1 MPAEPAHRTAGSRRR
16 RGIFQALPPRNRLTA
31 PISSANSCAMT
42 SSVWMMPS
50 RGRELDRIIIR
61 MPPDALL
68 TQQLIGFAQRQR
80 KEHQHADQ
88 AACQHTPDEEA
99 RIRHGGGRAQLFVNS
114 SGGRNKISAGAQ
126 EDKPQSMPSI
136 SGLPPEPSRG
146 EKSRQ
151 RIRRQGQQRKQEER
165 TGSGNLSANAS
176 RLTPVPVGRAQ
187 RNAAQSVSIRQVVR
201 CACGRRVC
209 WVKTTAAQSSDAQ
222 QKSSIR
228 LSRMSSTFPMG

>member
-1 MPAEPAHRTAGSRRR
+1 
-16 RGIFQALPPRNRLTA
+16 
-31 PISSANSCAMT
+31 
-42 SSVWMMPS
+42 
-50 RGRELDRIIIR
+50 
-61 MPPDALL
+61 
-68 TQQLIGFAQRQR
+68 
-80 KEHQHADQ
+80 
-88 AACQHTPDEEA
+88 
-99 RIRHGGGRAQLFVNS
+99 
-114 SGGRNKISAGAQ
+114 
-126 EDKPQSMPSI
+126 MPSI

-146 EKSRQ
+146 KNPVRESGDRDSNAN
-151 RIRRQGQQRKQEER
+151 RRSAQ
-165 TGSGNLSANAS
+165 GSGNLSANAS